1 MRTKKQKENIN
12 YSETFESVVERRIER
27 RSFLKGMLGALP
39 VMVVSAGALGKAV
52 ETFGR
57 ENGKT
62 AVLAENTPSSL
73 TFKPISLDRTD
84 VVKVPQN
91 YVSNTLIRWG
101 DPILPGAPAFDIAN
115 QTKQTQSQ
123 QFGYNCD
130 FVCYFPLEVTFPL
143 KEGESISQSNRGIL
157 TVNHEYVNPELMFN
171 GYSSTAPT
179 VAQIE
184 TGLAAHGAS
193 IIEIQR
199 GTNGVWTYVQ
209 SSNYNRRITGETVM
223 QITGPAAGDDLL
235 KTTAD
240 PTGTSV
246 LGMLNNCGGGFTPWG
261 TLLTAEENFNQYFA
275 NRNQMLDSD
284 PRKAIHARYGLT
296 TGASEL
302 KWETANPRFNLATE
316 PNEAFRFGWVVEIDP
331 YNPNWVP
338 KKRTALGRFKHEAA
352 TVTKSLDNRA
362 VVYTG
367 DDERFDYMY
376 KFVSTNQISSNRED
390 NFNILDSGTLHV
402 AKFNDDGTG
411 VWIPLIGGQG
421 PLSGFTQAQVLI
433 NTRGAA
439 DLVGAT
445 RMDRP
450 EDIERNPVNGKVY
463 AAFTNNTLRG
473 TTGQPGTNAANPRAV
488 NRHGHIIEI
497 TETDN
502 DAAATTFEW
511 EIFMLCG
518 NPRNMGDR
526 TYFAGLNPVVARR
539 FVSPLSAPDNLS
551 FDASGNLWI
560 ATDGM
565 PNNLPGNDGIFAVAT
580 EGSERGIVKQFLSS
594 VIACE
599 TSSLFIAQDDRTMF
613 VSIQH
618 PGEGST
624 VAAPTSRFP
633 DYSTSLP
640 PRPSVIAITKTN
652 GSPIIGS

>member
-1 MRTKKQKENIN
+1 MKNTTKNIN
-12 YSETFESVVERRIER
+12 NSDTFESVVARRIER
-27 RSFLKGMLGALP
+27 RSFLKGMLSALP
-39 VMVVSAGALGKAV
+39 VMVVSASALGEATKAL
-52 ETFGR
+52 GQ
-57 ENGKT
+57 GKGT
-62 AVLAENTPSSL
+62 AVALAENTPSSL
-73 TFKPISLDRTD
+73 TFKAIALDRAD
-84 VVKVPQN
+84 AIKVPQD
-91 YVSNTLIRWG
+91 YVSNVLIRWG
-101 DPILPGAPAFDIAN
+101 DPILPGAPAFDISN

-130 FVCYFPLEVTFPL
+130 FVCYFPLEFTFPL
-143 KEGESISQSNRGIL
+143 QENIAASNRGIL
-157 TVNHEYVNPELMFN
+157 TVNHEYVNPELMFA

-179 VAQIE
+179 LAQIE
-184 TGLAAHGAS
+184 TGLAAHGLS
-193 IIEIQR
+193 VIEIQR
-199 GTNGVWTYVQ
+199 GTNGVWSYIQNST
-209 SSNYNRRITGETVM
+209 YNRRITGETVM
-223 QITGPAAGDDLL
+223 QLTGPAAGDDWL
-235 KTTAD
+235 KTSAD
-240 PTGTSV
+240 TTGTSV
-246 LGMLNNCGGGFTPWG
+246 LGMLNNCGGGWTPWG

-275 NRNQMLDSD
+275 NRNSLLDSD
-284 PRKAIHARYGLT
+284 PRKVIHARYGLP

-302 KWETANPRFNLATE
+302 KWETASPRFNLATE
-316 PNEAFRFGWVVEIDP
+316 PNEAFRFGYVVEIDP

-352 TVTKSLDNRA
+352 TVTKSADNRA
-362 VVYTG
+362 VVYSG

-376 KFVSTNQISSNRED
+376 KFISQNPISSNRED
-390 NFNILDSGTLHV
+390 NFNLLDSGTLYV
-402 AKFNDDGTG
+402 ARFNDDGTG

-497 TETDN
+497 TEAGN
-502 DAAATTFEW
+502 DAGALTFNW

-518 NPRNMGDR
+518 NPRNIGDR
-526 TYFAGLNPVVARR
+526 TYFAGLNPQVARR

-551 FDASGNLWI
+551 FDARGNLWI

-580 EGSERGIVKQFLSS
+580 EGIERGIVKQFLSS
-594 VIACE
+594 VIGCE
-599 TSSLFIAQDDRTMF
+599 VAGLFVSQDDKTMF
-613 VSIQH
+613 VTIQH

-624 VAAPTSRFP
+624 LATPTSRFP
-633 DYSTSLP
+633 DYSMSLP